1 MGGKAVAQIIDDLK
15 RRPSRNWSIVITIF
29 GDAIVPRG
37 GSVWLGTLLDFFDMI
52 DIGAGAVRTAVSRL
66 ASDGWLERAREGR
79 NSFYRLT
86 ERGRESFVVATR
98 QIYSARGPEWDGG
111 FDAVFLEKNG
121 TNGQEAIRARLEEAG
136 FGAASPGV
144 FLAPPGLVVPP
155 EIAAE
160 FVVARVSGEAEACRR
175 LAAAA
180 WPVEQAGA
188 AFARFVAAFSPL
200 DAALAKGGTL
210 TDGQAMVARILLIHE
225 YRRLVLR
232 YRPLPAA
239 LLPEAWTGQAAL
251 ELTRRLYH
259 ALLPQAENW
268 LDVHG
273 RCQDGPLPPADGAIQ
288 RRFSV

>member
-1 MGGKAVAQIIDDLK
+1 MGGTAVAHIIDDLK
-15 RRPSRNWSIVITIF
+15 RRPSRNWSIVITLF

-66 ASDGWLERAREGR
+66 ATDGWLERAREGR

-86 ERGRESFVVATR
+86 ERGRETFVVATR
-98 QIYSARGPEWDGG
+98 QIYSAGGPEWDGG
-111 FDAVFLEKNG
+111 FEAVFLEKNG
-121 TNGQEAIRARLEEAG
+121 ANGQEAIRARLEEAG

-144 FLAPPGLVVPP
+144 YLAPPGLATPA

-160 FVVARVSGEAEACRR
+160 FLVVRVGGDEEACRR
-175 LAAAA
+175 LAATA

-188 AFARFVAAFSPL
+188 AFARYVAAFSPL
-200 DAALAKGGTL
+200 DAALASGGTL
-210 TDGQAMVARILLIHE
+210 SDGQAMVARILLIHE

-239 LLPEAWTGQAAL
+239 LLPEAWQGAAAL
-251 ELTRRLYH
+251 DLTRRLYH

-268 LDVHG
+268 LDRHG
-273 RCQDGPLPPADGAIQ
+273 RSQQGALPPADPAIS
-288 RRFSV
+288 RRFSA

>member
-1 MGGKAVAQIIDDLK
+1 MGGKAVARIIDDLK

-86 ERGRESFVVATR
+86 ERGRETFVVATR
-98 QIYSARGPEWDGG
+98 QIYSAKGPAWDGG

-121 TNGQEAIRARLEEAG
+121 NGGQEAIRARLEEAG
-136 FGAASPGV
+136 FGAASQGV
-144 FLAPPGLVVPP
+144 FLAPPGLVVPAD
-155 EIAAE
+155 ILTE
-160 FVVARVSGEAEACRR
+160 FVVARVSAEGDGSRR

-180 WPVEQAGA
+180 WPVEQAGI

-232 YRPLPAA
+232 YRPLPPE
-239 LLPEAWTGQAAL
+239 LLPEAWAGQEAL
-251 ELTRRLYH
+251 DLTRRLYH

-268 LDVHG
+268 LDEHG
-273 RCQDGPLPPADGAIQ
+273 RCQDGALPPAAPALH
-288 RRFSV
+288 RRFSA

>member
-1 MGGKAVAQIIDDLK
+1 MGGKAVARIIDDLK

-29 GDAIVPRG
+29 GDAVVPRG

-98 QIYSARGPEWDGG
+98 QIYSATGPAWEGG

-121 TNGQEAIRARLEEAG
+121 NGGQEAIRARLEEAG
-136 FGAASPGV
+136 FGAASQGV

-155 EIAAE
+155 DISAE
-160 FVVARVSGEAEACRR
+160 FVVARVSAETDGCRR

-180 WPVEQAGA
+180 WPVEQAGN
-188 AFARFVAAFSPL
+188 AFARFVAAFTPL

-232 YRPLPAA
+232 YRPLPPE
-239 LLPEAWTGQAAL
+239 LLPEAWAGQAAL
-251 ELTRRLYH
+251 DLTRRLYH
-259 ALLPQAENW
+259 SLLPQAENW
-268 LDVHG
+268 LDKHG
-273 RCQDGPLPPADGAIQ
+273 RCQDGALPPADPGLH

>member
-1 MGGKAVAQIIDDLK
+1 MGGTAVAQIIDDLK
-15 RRPSRNWSIVITIF
+15 ERPSRNWSIVITIF

-66 ASDGWLERAREGR
+66 ATDGWLERAREGR

-86 ERGRESFVVATR
+86 ERGRDTFVVATR
-98 QIYSARGPEWDGG
+98 QIYSASGPEWDGG

-121 TNGQEAIRARLEEAG
+121 NGGQEALRARLEEAG

-160 FVVARVSGEAEACRR
+160 CVVARVGGEADACRR

-180 WPVEQAGA
+180 WPVEQAGI
-188 AFARFVAAFSPL
+188 AFARFVAGFSPL

-210 TDGQAMVARILLIHE
+210 TDGQAMVARVLLIHE

-232 YRPLPAA
+232 YRPLPPE
-239 LLPEAWTGQAAL
+239 LLPEAWAGQAAL
-251 ELTRRLYH
+251 DLTRRLYH

-268 LDVHG
+268 LDEHG
-273 RCQDGPLPPADGAIQ
+273 RSQEGPLPPADQAIRQ
-288 RRFSV
+288 RFSA